1 MIDFVVFFSR
11 QGFFYWS
18 YLVTLVLKKETMK
31 STKNEDIMNIIDLL
45 IMTVYPERH
54 TEPGMDSSLF
64 KLI

>member
-45 IMTVYPERH
+45 IMTV
-54 TEPGMDSSLF
+54 
-64 KLI
+64 